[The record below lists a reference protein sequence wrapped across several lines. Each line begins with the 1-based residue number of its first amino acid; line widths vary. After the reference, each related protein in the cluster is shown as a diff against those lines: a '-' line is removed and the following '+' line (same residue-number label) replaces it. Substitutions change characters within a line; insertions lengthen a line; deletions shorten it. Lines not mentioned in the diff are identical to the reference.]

1 LTVYTYDNTKIDV
14 FTTFNGGDITVGS
27 SENIDYGDIVD
38 NVQPERD
45 ENFFFINDHGLIT
58 DTADVLPFG
67 PINVVDGRDALGR
80 SRSQWIP
87 ENANTVLFDVND
99 SALEKA
105 VTPWVGSGTIHEIG
119 SGLERIVIPDLGAA
133 GPVIFIPSGTA
144 EESISKGNYDGAGAI
159 AKSGL
164 SVTDLDQVYPYDG
177 SGTLNVSGT
186 TTTPYD
192 EAYLPIIKNAFRAKG
207 GDNRLFD
214 VEKVIYN
221 YARSVSDV
229 FEKEDNGTITVREGA
244 SFDNLNVTFDETIT
258 DVLGKERSFSDEDQ
272 VEFESYGNILDTPT
286 SAEDYGVIEQQLQ
299 GGIFLDE
306 YQATNVGVRDA
317 IVRGY
322 EGFGTFKKEG
332 AAEEDRFFAFAGSGT
347 LNVSGENF
355 FSQAPQSTIFGVG
368 DKITASGSADEAF
381 VPATVDNTVLFD
393 ISGTGADSTA
403 ILSDAKKVTVRLTGS
418 VSDIKLVKQGDE
430 QTVTLHLSGAA
441 TDIALVKD
449 YENTNLF
456 DITGEMRQDIPVYTP
471 SWISPKGDQSTEEY
485 DWGLITATPTQPSED
500 WGPINTNDETI
511 PKEAENWGFLL
522 PAFNYVQLGGEH
534 YPNIDSLSKGDTS
547 LTKQTVGFTGT
558 ATFLL
563 SEDLSIASAISYE
576 SSGIT
581 GIATY
586 KAGINIF
593 GANWFSQAPQ
603 HTVFGEEGQLTLSGT
618 GGESIT
624 PATEIGSGSLFTIG
638 GAVESSTKAYL
649 QGDYSYLGGTAGQ
662 VFSPHITAVGV
673 ATLSQGREPGQTYS
687 RIIQLPPD
695 EFGGTI
701 SVVGFA
707 TGEKNTDSYN
717 ESSIFYGSENEDYG
731 TIVTDPSYGFGLNVL
746 GQASGT
752 QTYDDE
758 KNRYSQDIVFSSG
771 GLTFDQGTGG
781 VEILPSFD
789 KTNQYDIDFASN
801 HVSQDYG
808 VLGVSSVGGP
818 KYDQFLY
825 PHYTGFVDQ
834 EIEKGYE
841 DHGFINETAP
851 SQSRFPYGSLEFKK
865 DLDAKKVQYIPS
877 WPGSGTIFV
886 SGIGGE
892 SVAVAS
898 STTSLFD
905 FVSGAEERYIAQ
917 TPEGTVLFDI
927 SGIGSERKANAF
939 VGSGDLTLS
948 RGVGIT
954 TYARVIDHVS
964 PVGIQTFVGSALV
977 ASSFDPPE
985 GTYLHIFGG
994 GYSDLKVGFAAQSSK
1009 AVMRLSGELTHP
1021 DIDYTPHYGIDRNIG
1036 IETGV
1041 TILPGGG
1048 EDRITGIT
1056 TAIFIPKYPGGQ
1068 SALDG
1073 KGGKTHEVIK
1083 IDGRSISRTNA
1094 PISTHGVIYILG
1106 IGTDGNGVIDDQTGI
1121 GDLSGVEFGAKE
1133 RFIPATEF
1141 GSGSIMFDFTG
1152 TAPNSF
1158 QQVYGYYGDDRD
1170 PGTSGQITIR
1180 QEGGVGTVESIIRIY
1195 KTDGTG
1201 AYTYEGAAQ
1210 DEATTFSEVGGGSL
1224 FAIGGISET
1233 KTSAEL
1239 VAGTS
1244 IFNGAAD
1251 AAFSAQTPENTATLT
1266 VSGEAG
1272 ALRQREYDGSGTLT
1286 LSNDTKV
1293 VTGVRNSLVVSGT
1306 LFGLGSAAESITIP
1320 SSARAILTDITGVAE
1335 TRYLQV
1341 FQDFVPSGTFTI
1353 SGELTHPDIDFT
1365 PAYTGLGVA
1374 TLSGIAKEERNL
1386 TEIGIGTVTL
1396 SGNAIQKFTAD
1407 SVEGTVLFDTKGASA
1422 LTALN
1427 QVYGYY
1433 GDLKDPG
1440 TSGIA
1445 TFSGI
1450 APTREI
1456 QTYGYYGDDKD
1467 PGTSG
1472 TFTFSNTPLVHPDVR
1487 YIPSIGIGV
1496 AVLYQTGGT
1505 ALESITKG
1513 NYETQGRF
1521 KGLASLKESFGRAT
1535 YVGIGQVNTFGA
1547 GETELAVFEE
1557 PRTYVVII

>member
-1 LTVYTYDNTKIDV
+1 MTVYTYDNAKIDV
-14 FTTFNGGDITVGS
+14 FTTFDGGNITVGS
-27 SENIDYGDIVD
+27 VENIDYGDINQV
-38 NVQPERD
+38 VEPERD
-45 ENFFFINDHGLIT
+45 ENFFFVNDHGLIT
-58 DTADVLPFG
+58 ATADVLPFG

-192 EAYLPIIKNAFRAKG
+192 EAYLPVIKNAFRAKG

-393 ISGTGADSTA
+393 ISGTGADSTV

-430 QTVTLHLSGAA
+430 KTVTLHLSGAA

-456 DITGEMRQDIPVYTP
+456 DITGEMLQGIPVYTP
-471 SWISPKGDQSTEEY
+471 SWVSPKGDQTTEEY

-522 PAFNYVQLGGEH
+522 PAFNYVQIGGEH
-534 YPNIDSLSKGDTS
+534 YPNRDSFSLGESSLVVNTGD
-547 LTKQTVGFTGT
+547 VTGI

-563 SEDLSIASAISYE
+563 SEDLDVAAAIDYE
-576 SSGIT
+576 SSGKS
-581 GIATY
+581 GIATHN
-586 KAGINIF
+586 AGLF
-593 GANWFSQAPQ
+593 FSGELWLSQAVQ
-603 HTVFGEEGQLTLSGT
+603 HRSFGLEGEFTISGT
-618 GGESIT
+618 GSESIT
-624 PATEIGSGSLFTIG
+624 PFIPEGSGSLFKLG
-638 GAVESSTKAYL
+638 GAAESSTKAYL
-649 QGDYSYLGGTAGQ
+649 VGDYQYLSGTAN
-662 VFSPHITAVGV
+662 VNFAPHITGIG
-673 ATLSQGREPGQTYS
+673 TGTFSQGRDAGQTYS
-687 RIIQLPPD
+687 RVINHEDD
-695 EFGGTI
+695 EFGGTLNL
-701 SVVGFA
+701 
-707 TGEKNTDSYN
+707 TGIGSEVNTESYN
-717 ESSIFYGSENEDYG
+717 ESSIKFGQEDEYFG
-731 TIVTDPSYGFGLNVL
+731 ELDGVPAFGFSL
-746 GQASGT
+746 GIGNT
-752 QTYDDE
+752 T
-758 KNRYSQDIVFSSG
+758 
-771 GLTFDQGTGG
+771 
-781 VEILPSFD
+781 LPSFD
-789 KTNQYDIDFASN
+789 ADNSYNLDFASN
-801 HVSQDYG
+801 VISEDRG
-808 VLGVSSVGGP
+808 TIGFSSVGGRP
-818 KYDQFLY
+818 
-825 PHYTGFVDQ
+825 YTKDRPFDVGFSHQ
-834 EIEKGYE
+834 EGINRGYE
-841 DHGFINETAP
+841 DAGWVTDETP
-851 SQSRFPYGSLEFKK
+851 SANLHPFGTVDIFT
-865 DLDAKKVQYIPS
+865 LDSTQISYIPN
-877 WPGSGTIFV
+877 WVGSGTLTL
-886 SGIGGE
+886 SGISVE
-892 SVAVAS
+892 RVAVAS

-905 FVSGAEERYIAQ
+905 FVSGAQEVYSAQ
-917 TPEGTVLFDI
+917 TPEGTVLFDV
-927 SGIGSERKANAF
+927 SGIASERTARDF
-939 VGSGDLTLS
+939 VGSGSLVLS
-948 RGVGIT
+948 GIATERASFNPPATGIISISGVGDI
-954 TYARVIDHVS
+954 
-964 PVGIQTFVGSALV
+964 

-985 GTYLHIFGG
+985 GTYLHVF
-994 GYSDLKVGFAAQSSK
+994 SDKGAEAVGFAAQSTK
-1009 AVMRLSGELTHP
+1009 AVMRLSGELRHP

-1036 IETGV
+1036 IETGL
-1041 TILPGGG
+1041 TIINGDPGGEHG
-1048 EDRITGIT
+1048 DPGIVT
-1056 TAIFIPKYPGGQ
+1056 TRFLPKYPAGVGTAFVLQ
-1068 SALDG
+1068 
-1073 KGGKTHEVIK
+1073 
-1083 IDGRSISRTNA
+1083 GRSISRTNA
-1094 PISTHGVIYILG
+1094 PITTHGVIYVLG
-1106 IGTDGNGVIDDQTGI
+1106 IGTAGNGVGGPEER
-1121 GDLSGVEFGAKE
+1121 GDLEGVEFGAKE

-1141 GSGSIMFDFTG
+1141 GVGSIMFDFKSG
-1152 TAPNSF
+1152 ADARPI
-1158 QQVYGYYGDDRD
+1158 QVFGYYGDDKD

-1180 QEGGVGTVESIIRIY
+1180 QEGGIFTEEKITRIY
-1195 KTDGTG
+1195 QTDGTG
-1201 AYTYEGAAQ
+1201 AYTYSGAAT

-1233 KTSAEL
+1233 VTAAEL

-1244 IFNGAAD
+1244 IFNGEAD
-1251 AAFSAQTPENTATLT
+1251 VAFSAQTPEDTATLT
-1266 VSGEAG
+1266 LSGVG
-1272 ALRQREYDGSGTLT
+1272 LPRFEYDFKGTGTLT
-1286 LSNDTKV
+1286 IRRDINPI
-1293 VTGVRNSLVVSGT
+1293 TGVRLSAEGSGT
-1306 LFGLGSAAESITIP
+1306 LFGLGSAAEATVEP
-1320 SSARAILTDITGVAE
+1320 SAARAILTQISGVAE
-1335 TRYLQV
+1335 TRYFQV

-1353 SGELTHPDIDFT
+1353 SGELTHPDIDYT
-1365 PAYTGLGVA
+1365 PAYTGIGNV
-1374 TLSGIAKEERNL
+1374 TISGIAEEKADL
-1386 TEIGIGTVTL
+1386 VEVGSGIVTF
-1396 SGNAIQKFTAD
+1396 SGASIVRFTAD
-1407 SVEGTVLFDTKGASA
+1407 DLEGTVLFDTKGASA

-1433 GDLKDPG
+1433 GDDRDPG
-1440 TSGIA
+1440 TSGI
-1445 TFSGI
+1445 TTISGVGI
-1450 APTREI
+1450 TKPI
-1456 QTYGYYGDDKD
+1456 QVYGYYGDDKD

-1472 TFTFSNTPLVHPDVR
+1472 TFTFSNTPLVHPFVD
-1487 YIPSIGIGV
+1487 YTPSIGIGV
-1496 AVLYQTGGT
+1496 AVLFQTSGT

-1521 KGLASLKESFGRAT
+1521 KGLASVKESFGRAT
-1535 YVGIGQVNTFGA
+1535 YVGVGQVNTFGTA
-1547 GETELAVFEE
+1547 QTEYLVIEE
-1557 PRTYVVII
+1557 GRTYVVII

>member
-1 LTVYTYDNTKIDV
+1 MTVYTYDNTKIDV

-58 DTADVLPFG
+58 ATADVLPFG
-67 PINVVDGRDALGR
+67 PIEVVDGRDEFGR

-99 SALEKA
+99 TALTSPVKI
-105 VTPWVGSGTIHEIG
+105 WVGSGTIQEIG

-133 GPVIFIPSGTA
+133 GAVIFIPSGTA
-144 EESISKGNYDGAGAI
+144 EESISKGNYDGTGVI

-177 SGTLNVSGT
+177 SGTLTLSGE

-192 EAYLPIIKNAFRAKG
+192 EAYLPVIKNAFRAKG
-207 GDNRLFD
+207 GDTRLFD

-306 YQATNVGVRDA
+306 YQATFVGVRDA

-322 EGFGTFKKEG
+322 EGLGTFKKEG

-368 DKITASGSADEAF
+368 DKITASGSANEAF

-393 ISGTGADSTA
+393 ISGTGADSTV

-441 TDIALVKD
+441 TDISLAKD

-522 PAFNYVQLGGEH
+522 PAFNYVQLGGQH
-534 YPNIDSLSKGDTS
+534 YPNRDTFSAGESKLVIDTGD
-547 LTKQTVGFTGT
+547 VTGI

-563 SEDLSIASAISYE
+563 SEDLDVAAAIDYE
-576 SSGIT
+576 SSGKS
-581 GIATY
+581 GIATHN
-586 KAGINIF
+586 AGLF
-593 GANWFSQAPQ
+593 FSGELWLSQAQQ
-603 HTVFGEEGQLTLSGT
+603 HTVFGEEGQISILGT
-618 GGESIT
+618 GNESIT
-624 PATEIGSGSLFTIG
+624 PFIPEGSGSLFKVG
-638 GAVESSTKAYL
+638 GAAESSTKAYL
-649 QGDYSYLGGTAGQ
+649 VGDYQYLSGTAN
-662 VFSPHITAVGV
+662 VNFAPHITGIG
-673 ATLSQGREPGQTYS
+673 TGTFSQGRAAGQTYA
-687 RIIQLPPD
+687 RVINHED
-695 EFGGTI
+695 DTFGGTLNL
-701 SVVGFA
+701 
-707 TGEKNTDSYN
+707 TGIGSEVNTESYN
-717 ESSIFYGSENEDYG
+717 ESSIKFGQ
-731 TIVTDPSYGFGLNVL
+731 TDEYFGELDGVPAFGFSL
-746 GQASGT
+746 GIGNTS
-752 QTYDDE
+752 
-758 KNRYSQDIVFSSG
+758 
-771 GLTFDQGTGG
+771 
-781 VEILPSFD
+781 LPSFD
-789 KTNQYDIDFASN
+789 ADNSYNLDFASN
-801 HVSQDYG
+801 VISEDRG
-808 VLGVSSVGGP
+808 TIGFSSVGGRP
-818 KYDQFLY
+818 
-825 PHYTGFVDQ
+825 YTKDRPFDVGFTHQ
-834 EIEKGYE
+834 EGINRGYE
-841 DHGFINETAP
+841 DAGWVTDETP
-851 SQSRFPYGSLEFKK
+851 SANLHPFGTVDIFT
-865 DLDAKKVQYIPS
+865 LDSTQISYIPN
-877 WPGSGTIFV
+877 WVGSGTLTL
-886 SGIGGE
+886 SGISVE
-892 SVAVAS
+892 RVAVAS

-905 FVSGAEERYIAQ
+905 FVSGAQEVYSAQ

-927 SGIGSERKANAF
+927 SGIASERTARDF
-939 VGSGDLTLS
+939 VGSGSLVLS
-948 RGVGIT
+948 GIATERTSFNPPATGIISISGVGDI
-954 TYARVIDHVS
+954 
-964 PVGIQTFVGSALV
+964 

-985 GTYLHIFGG
+985 GTYLHVF
-994 GYSDLKVGFAAQSSK
+994 SDKGAEAVGFAAQSTK
-1009 AVMRLSGELTHP
+1009 AVMRLSGELVHP
-1021 DIDYTPHYGIDRNIG
+1021 QIDYTPHYGIDRNIG
-1036 IETGV
+1036 IETGL
-1041 TILPGGG
+1041 TFINGDPGGEHG
-1048 EDRITGIT
+1048 DPGIVT
-1056 TAIFIPKYPGGQ
+1056 TRFLPKYPAGVGTAFVLQ
-1068 SALDG
+1068 
-1073 KGGKTHEVIK
+1073 
-1083 IDGRSISRTNA
+1083 GRSISRTNA
-1094 PISTHGVIYILG
+1094 PITTHGVIYVLG
-1106 IGTDGNGVIDDQTGI
+1106 IGTAGNGVGGREEK
-1121 GDLSGVEFGAKE
+1121 GDLEGVEFGAKE

-1141 GSGSIMFDFTG
+1141 GVGSIMFDFKSG
-1152 TAPNSF
+1152 ADARPI
-1158 QQVYGYYGDDRD
+1158 QVFGYYGDDKD

-1180 QEGGVGTVESIIRIY
+1180 QEGGIFTEEKITRIY
-1195 KTDGTG
+1195 QTDGTG
-1201 AYTYEGAAQ
+1201 AFTYSGAAT

-1233 KTSAEL
+1233 VTAAEL

-1244 IFNGAAD
+1244 IFNGEAD
-1251 AAFSAQTPENTATLT
+1251 IAFSAQTPEDTATLT
-1266 VSGEAG
+1266 LSGVG
-1272 ALRQREYDGSGTLT
+1272 LPRFEYDFKGTGTLT
-1286 LSNDTKV
+1286 IRRDINPI
-1293 VTGVRNSLVVSGT
+1293 TGVRLSAAGSGT
-1306 LFGLGSAAESITIP
+1306 LFGLGSAAEATVEP
-1320 SSARAILTDITGVAE
+1320 SAASAVLSRISGDAE
-1335 TRYLQV
+1335 TRYFQV

-1353 SGELTHPDIDFT
+1353 SGELTHPDIDYT
-1365 PAYTGLGVA
+1365 PAYTGIGNV
-1374 TLSGIAKEERNL
+1374 TISGIAEERADL
-1386 TEIGIGTVTL
+1386 VEVGSGIVTF
-1396 SGNAIQKFTAD
+1396 SGAAVVRITAD
-1407 SVEGTVLFDTKGASA
+1407 DLEGTVLFDTKGASA

-1433 GDLKDPG
+1433 GDDRDPG
-1440 TSGIA
+1440 TSGI
-1445 TFSGI
+1445 TTISGVGI
-1450 APTREI
+1450 TKPI
-1456 QTYGYYGDDKD
+1456 QVYGYYGDDRD

-1472 TFTFSNTPLVHPDVR
+1472 TFTFSNTPLVHPFVD
-1487 YIPSIGIGV
+1487 YTPSIGIGV
-1496 AVLYQTGGT
+1496 AVLFQTSGT

-1521 KGLASLKESFGRAT
+1521 KGLASVKESFGRAT
-1535 YVGIGQVNTFGA
+1535 YVGVGQVNTFGA
-1547 GETELAVFEE
+1547 GETEYLVIEE
-1557 PRTYVVII
+1557 GRTYVVII

>member
-1 LTVYTYDNTKIDV
+1 MTVYTYDNTKIDV

-58 DTADVLPFG
+58 ATADVLPFG
-67 PINVVDGRDALGR
+67 TVEVVDGRDALGR

-99 SALEKA
+99 SALESA
-105 VTPWVGSGTIHEIG
+105 VTPWVGTGTIHEFG
-119 SGLERIVIPDLGAA
+119 NGLERVVIPDLGAA

-144 EESISKGNYDGAGAI
+144 SESISIANYDGSGVI

-177 SGTLNVSGT
+177 SGTLNVSGA

-192 EAYLPIIKNAFRAKG
+192 EAYLPVIKNAFRAKG

-221 YARSVSDV
+221 YARSESDI

-322 EGFGTFKKEG
+322 EGLGTFKKEG
-332 AAEEDRFFAFAGSGT
+332 AAEEDRFFAFTGSGT

-393 ISGTGADSTA
+393 ISGTGADSTV

-441 TDIALVKD
+441 TDISLAKD

-511 PKEAENWGFLL
+511 PKVAENWGFLL
-522 PAFNYVQLGGEH
+522 PAFNYVQLGGQH
-534 YPNIDSLSKGDTS
+534 YPNRDTFSTGESSLVVNTGD
-547 LTKQTVGFTGT
+547 VTGI

-563 SEDLSIASAISYE
+563 SEDLDVAAAIDYE
-576 SSGIT
+576 SSGKS
-581 GIATY
+581 GIATHN
-586 KAGINIF
+586 AGLF
-593 GANWFSQAPQ
+593 FSGELWLSQAVQ
-603 HTVFGEEGQLTLSGT
+603 HRSFGLEGEFTISGT
-618 GGESIT
+618 GSESIT
-624 PATEIGSGSLFTIG
+624 PFIPEGSGSLFKVG
-638 GAVESSTKAYL
+638 GAAESSTKAYL
-649 QGDYSYLGGTAGQ
+649 VGDYQYLSGTAN
-662 VFSPHITAVGV
+662 VNFAPHITGIG
-673 ATLSQGREPGQTYS
+673 TGTFSQGRAAGQTYA
-687 RIIQLPPD
+687 RVINHED
-695 EFGGTI
+695 DAFGGTLNL
-701 SVVGFA
+701 
-707 TGEKNTDSYN
+707 TGIGSEVNTESYN
-717 ESSIFYGSENEDYG
+717 ESSIKFGQEDEYFG
-731 TIVTDPSYGFGLNVL
+731 ELDGVPAFGFSL
-746 GQASGT
+746 GIGNT
-752 QTYDDE
+752 T
-758 KNRYSQDIVFSSG
+758 
-771 GLTFDQGTGG
+771 
-781 VEILPSFD
+781 LPSFD
-789 KTNQYDIDFASN
+789 ADNNYNLDFASN
-801 HVSQDYG
+801 VISEDRG
-808 VLGVSSVGGP
+808 TIGFSSVGGRP
-818 KYDQFLY
+818 
-825 PHYTGFVDQ
+825 YTKDRPFDVGFSHQ
-834 EIEKGYE
+834 EGINRGYE
-841 DHGFINETAP
+841 DAGWVTDETP
-851 SQSRFPYGSLEFKK
+851 SANLHPFGTVDIFT
-865 DLDAKKVQYIPS
+865 LDSTQISYIPN
-877 WPGSGTIFV
+877 WVGSGTLTL
-886 SGIGGE
+886 SGISVE
-892 SVAVAS
+892 RVAVAS

-905 FVSGAEERYIAQ
+905 FVSGAQEVYSAQ
-917 TPEGTVLFDI
+917 TPEGTVLFDV
-927 SGIGSERKANAF
+927 SGIASERTARDF
-939 VGSGDLTLS
+939 VGSGSLVLS
-948 RGVGIT
+948 GIATERASFNPPASGIISISGVGDI
-954 TYARVIDHVS
+954 
-964 PVGIQTFVGSALV
+964 

-985 GTYLHIFGG
+985 GTYLHVF
-994 GYSDLKVGFAAQSSK
+994 SDKGAEAVGFAAQSTK
-1009 AVMRLSGELTHP
+1009 AVMRLSGELRHP

-1036 IETGV
+1036 IETGF
-1041 TILPGGG
+1041 TIINGDPGGEHG
-1048 EDRITGIT
+1048 DPGIVT
-1056 TAIFIPKYPGGQ
+1056 TRFLPKYPAGVGTAFVLQ
-1068 SALDG
+1068 
-1073 KGGKTHEVIK
+1073 
-1083 IDGRSISRTNA
+1083 GRSISRTNA
-1094 PISTHGVIYILG
+1094 PITTHGVIYVLG
-1106 IGTDGNGVIDDQTGI
+1106 IGTAGNGVGGPEER
-1121 GDLSGVEFGAKE
+1121 GDLEGVEFGAKE

-1141 GSGSIMFDFTG
+1141 GVGSIMFDFKSG
-1152 TAPNSF
+1152 ADARPI
-1158 QQVYGYYGDDRD
+1158 QVFGYYGDDKD

-1180 QEGGVGTVESIIRIY
+1180 QEGGIFTEEKITRIY
-1195 KTDGTG
+1195 QTDGTG
-1201 AYTYEGAAQ
+1201 AYTYSGAAT

-1233 KTSAEL
+1233 VTAAEL

-1244 IFNGAAD
+1244 IFNGEAD
-1251 AAFSAQTPENTATLT
+1251 IAFSAQTPEDTATLT
-1266 VSGEAG
+1266 LSGVG
-1272 ALRQREYDGSGTLT
+1272 LPRFEYDFKGTGTLT
-1286 LSNDTKV
+1286 IRRDINPI
-1293 VTGVRNSLVVSGT
+1293 TGVRLSAEGSGT
-1306 LFGLGSAAESITIP
+1306 LFGLGSAAEATVEP
-1320 SSARAILTDITGVAE
+1320 SAASAVLSRISGDAE
-1335 TRYLQV
+1335 TRYFQV

-1353 SGELTHPDIDFT
+1353 SGELTHPDIDYT
-1365 PAYTGLGVA
+1365 PAYTGIGNV
-1374 TLSGIAKEERNL
+1374 TISGIAEEKADL
-1386 TEIGIGTVTL
+1386 VEVGSGIVTF
-1396 SGNAIQKFTAD
+1396 SGASIVRFTAD
-1407 SVEGTVLFDTKGASA
+1407 DLEGTVLFDTKGASA

-1433 GDLKDPG
+1433 GDDRDPG
-1440 TSGIA
+1440 TSGI
-1445 TFSGI
+1445 TTISGVGI
-1450 APTREI
+1450 TKPI
-1456 QTYGYYGDDKD
+1456 QVYGYYGDDRD

-1472 TFTFSNTPLVHPDVR
+1472 TFTFSNTPLVHPFVD
-1487 YIPSIGIGV
+1487 YTPSIGIGV
-1496 AVLYQTGGT
+1496 AVLFQTSGT

-1521 KGLASLKESFGRAT
+1521 KGLASVKESFGRAT
-1535 YVGIGQVNTFGA
+1535 YVGVGQVNTFGTA
-1547 GETELAVFEE
+1547 QTEYLVIEE
-1557 PRTYVVII
+1557 GRTYVVII

>member
-1 LTVYTYDNTKIDV
+1 M
-14 FTTFNGGDITVGS
+14 GS

-192 EAYLPIIKNAFRAKG
+192 EAYLPVIKNAFRAKG

-522 PAFNYVQLGGEH
+522 PAFNYVQLGGQH
-534 YPNIDSLSKGDTS
+534 YPNRDTFSTGESSLVVNTGD
-547 LTKQTVGFTGT
+547 VTGI

-563 SEDLSIASAISYE
+563 SEDLDVAAAIDYE
-576 SSGIT
+576 SSGKS
-581 GIATY
+581 GIATHN
-586 KAGINIF
+586 AGLF
-593 GANWFSQAPQ
+593 FSGELWLSQAVQ
-603 HTVFGEEGQLTLSGT
+603 HRSFGLEGEFTISGT
-618 GGESIT
+618 GAESIT
-624 PATEIGSGSLFTIG
+624 PFIPEGSGSLFKLG
-638 GAVESSTKAYL
+638 GAAESSTKAYL
-649 QGDYSYLGGTAGQ
+649 VGDYQYLSGTAN
-662 VFSPHITAVGV
+662 VNFAPHITGIG
-673 ATLSQGREPGQTYS
+673 TGTFSQGRDAGQTYS
-687 RIIQLPPD
+687 RVINHEDD
-695 EFGGTI
+695 EFGGI
-701 SVVGFA
+701 LNL
-707 TGEKNTDSYN
+707 TGIGSEVNTESYN
-717 ESSIFYGSENEDYG
+717 ESSIKFGQEDEYFG
-731 TIVTDPSYGFGLNVL
+731 ELDGVPAFGFSL
-746 GQASGT
+746 GIGNT
-752 QTYDDE
+752 T
-758 KNRYSQDIVFSSG
+758 
-771 GLTFDQGTGG
+771 
-781 VEILPSFD
+781 LPSFD
-789 KTNQYDIDFASN
+789 ADNNYNLDFASN
-801 HVSQDYG
+801 VISEDRG
-808 VLGVSSVGGP
+808 TIGFSSVGGRP
-818 KYDQFLY
+818 
-825 PHYTGFVDQ
+825 YTKDRPFDVGFSHQ
-834 EIEKGYE
+834 EGINRGYE
-841 DHGFINETAP
+841 DAGWVTDETP
-851 SQSRFPYGSLEFKK
+851 SANLHPFGTVDIFT
-865 DLDAKKVQYIPS
+865 LDSTQISYIPN
-877 WPGSGTIFV
+877 WVGSGTLTL
-886 SGIGGE
+886 SGISVE
-892 SVAVAS
+892 RVAVAS

-905 FVSGAEERYIAQ
+905 FVSGAQEVYSAQ
-917 TPEGTVLFDI
+917 TPEGTVLFDV
-927 SGIGSERKANAF
+927 SGIASERTARDF
-939 VGSGDLTLS
+939 VGSGSLVLS
-948 RGVGIT
+948 GIATEKASFNPPATGIISISGVGDI
-954 TYARVIDHVS
+954 
-964 PVGIQTFVGSALV
+964 

-985 GTYLHIFGG
+985 GTYLHVF
-994 GYSDLKVGFAAQSSK
+994 SDKGAEAVGFAAQSTK
-1009 AVMRLSGELTHP
+1009 AVMRLSGELRHP

-1036 IETGV
+1036 IETGL
-1041 TILPGGG
+1041 TIINGDPGGEHG
-1048 EDRITGIT
+1048 DPGIVT
-1056 TAIFIPKYPGGQ
+1056 TRFLPKYPAGVGTAFVLQ
-1068 SALDG
+1068 
-1073 KGGKTHEVIK
+1073 
-1083 IDGRSISRTNA
+1083 GRSISRTNA
-1094 PISTHGVIYILG
+1094 PITTHGVIYVLG
-1106 IGTDGNGVIDDQTGI
+1106 IGTAGNGVGGPEER
-1121 GDLSGVEFGAKE
+1121 GDLEGVEFGAKE

-1141 GSGSIMFDFTG
+1141 GVGSIMFDFKSG
-1152 TAPNSF
+1152 ADARPI
-1158 QQVYGYYGDDRD
+1158 QVFGYYGDDKD

-1180 QEGGVGTVESIIRIY
+1180 QEGGIFTKESIIRIY
-1195 KTDGTG
+1195 QTDGTG
-1201 AYTYEGAAQ
+1201 AYTYSGAAT

-1233 KTSAEL
+1233 VTASEL

-1244 IFNGAAD
+1244 IFNGEAD
-1251 AAFSAQTPENTATLT
+1251 VAFSAQTPEDTATLT
-1266 VSGEAG
+1266 LSGVG
-1272 ALRQREYDGSGTLT
+1272 LPRFEYDFKGTGTLT
-1286 LSNDTKV
+1286 IRRDINPI
-1293 VTGVRNSLVVSGT
+1293 TGVRLSAEGSGT
-1306 LFGLGSAAESITIP
+1306 LFGLGSAAEATVEP
-1320 SSARAILTDITGVAE
+1320 SAARAILTQISGVAE
-1335 TRYLQV
+1335 TRYFQV

-1353 SGELTHPDIDFT
+1353 SGELTHPDIDYT
-1365 PAYTGLGVA
+1365 PAYTGIGNV
-1374 TLSGIAKEERNL
+1374 TISGIAEEKADL
-1386 TEIGIGTVTL
+1386 VEVGSGIVTF
-1396 SGNAIQKFTAD
+1396 SGASIVRFTAD
-1407 SVEGTVLFDTKGASA
+1407 DLEGTVLFDTKGASA

-1433 GDLKDPG
+1433 GDDRDPG
-1440 TSGIA
+1440 TSGI
-1445 TFSGI
+1445 TTISGVGI
-1450 APTREI
+1450 TKPI
-1456 QTYGYYGDDKD
+1456 QVYGYYGDDKD

-1472 TFTFSNTPLVHPDVR
+1472 TFTFSNTPLVHPFVD
-1487 YIPSIGIGV
+1487 YTPSIGIGV
-1496 AVLYQTGGT
+1496 AVLFQTSGT

-1521 KGLASLKESFGRAT
+1521 KGLASVKESFGRAT
-1535 YVGIGQVNTFGA
+1535 YVGVGQVNTFGTA
-1547 GETELAVFEE
+1547 QTEYLVIEE
-1557 PRTYVVII
+1557 GRTYVVII

>member
-1 LTVYTYDNTKIDV
+1 MTVYTYDNTKIDV

-58 DTADVLPFG
+58 ATADILPFG
-67 PINVVDGRDALGR
+67 TIDVEDGRDEFGR
-80 SRSQWIP
+80 SRAQWIP

-99 SALEKA
+99 AALTSPVK
-105 VTPWVGSGTIHEIG
+105 VWVGTGTIQEIG
-119 SGLERIVIPDLGAA
+119 SGLERVVIPDLGAA

-192 EAYLPIIKNAFRAKG
+192 EAYLPVIKNAFRAKG

-393 ISGTGADSTA
+393 ISGTGADNTA

-511 PKEAENWGFLL
+511 PKVAENWGFLL
-522 PAFNYVQLGGEH
+522 PAFNYVQLGGQH
-534 YPNIDSLSKGDTS
+534 YPNRDTFSTGESSLVVNTGD
-547 LTKQTVGFTGT
+547 VTGI

-563 SEDLSIASAISYE
+563 SEDLDVAAAIDYE
-576 SSGIT
+576 SSGKS
-581 GIATY
+581 GIATHN
-586 KAGINIF
+586 AGLF
-593 GANWFSQAPQ
+593 FSGELWLSQAVQ
-603 HTVFGEEGQLTLSGT
+603 HRSFGLEGEFTISGT
-618 GGESIT
+618 GAESIT
-624 PATEIGSGSLFTIG
+624 PFIPEGSGSLFKLG
-638 GAVESSTKAYL
+638 GAAESSTKAYL
-649 QGDYSYLGGTAGQ
+649 VGDYQYLSGTAN
-662 VFSPHITAVGV
+662 VNFAPHITGIG
-673 ATLSQGREPGQTYS
+673 TGTFSQGRDAGQTYS
-687 RIIQLPPD
+687 RVINHEDD
-695 EFGGTI
+695 EFGGI
-701 SVVGFA
+701 LNL
-707 TGEKNTDSYN
+707 TGIGSEVNTESYN
-717 ESSIFYGSENEDYG
+717 ESSIKFGQEDEYFG
-731 TIVTDPSYGFGLNVL
+731 ELDGVPAFGFSL
-746 GQASGT
+746 GIGNT
-752 QTYDDE
+752 T
-758 KNRYSQDIVFSSG
+758 
-771 GLTFDQGTGG
+771 
-781 VEILPSFD
+781 LPSFD
-789 KTNQYDIDFASN
+789 ADNNYNLDFASN
-801 HVSQDYG
+801 VISEDRG
-808 VLGVSSVGGP
+808 TIGFSSVGGRP
-818 KYDQFLY
+818 
-825 PHYTGFVDQ
+825 YTKDRPFDVGFSHQ
-834 EIEKGYE
+834 EGINRGYE
-841 DHGFINETAP
+841 DAGWVTDETP
-851 SQSRFPYGSLEFKK
+851 SANLHPFGTVDIFT
-865 DLDAKKVQYIPS
+865 LDSTQISYIPN
-877 WPGSGTIFV
+877 WVGSGTLTL
-886 SGIGGE
+886 SGISVE
-892 SVAVAS
+892 RVAVAS

-905 FVSGAEERYIAQ
+905 FVSGAQEVYSAQ
-917 TPEGTVLFDI
+917 TPEGTVLFDV
-927 SGIGSERKANAF
+927 SGIASERTARDF
-939 VGSGDLTLS
+939 VGSGSLVLS
-948 RGVGIT
+948 GIATEKASFNPPATGIISISGVGDI
-954 TYARVIDHVS
+954 
-964 PVGIQTFVGSALV
+964 

-985 GTYLHIFGG
+985 GTYLHVF
-994 GYSDLKVGFAAQSSK
+994 SDKGAEAVGFAAQSTK
-1009 AVMRLSGELTHP
+1009 AVMRLSGELRHP

-1036 IETGV
+1036 IETGL
-1041 TILPGGG
+1041 TIINGDPGGEHG
-1048 EDRITGIT
+1048 DPGIVT
-1056 TAIFIPKYPGGQ
+1056 TRFLPKYPAGVGTAFVLQ
-1068 SALDG
+1068 
-1073 KGGKTHEVIK
+1073 
-1083 IDGRSISRTNA
+1083 GRSISRTNA
-1094 PISTHGVIYILG
+1094 PITTHGVIYVLG
-1106 IGTDGNGVIDDQTGI
+1106 IGTAGNGVGGPEER
-1121 GDLSGVEFGAKE
+1121 GDLEGVEFGAKE

-1141 GSGSIMFDFTG
+1141 GVGSIMFDFKSG
-1152 TAPNSF
+1152 ADARPI
-1158 QQVYGYYGDDRD
+1158 QVFGYYGDDKD

-1180 QEGGVGTVESIIRIY
+1180 QEGGIFTKESIIRIY
-1195 KTDGTG
+1195 QTDGTG
-1201 AYTYEGAAQ
+1201 AYTYSGAAQ
-1210 DEATTFSEVGGGSL
+1210 DERTTFSEVGGGSL

-1233 KTSAEL
+1233 VTASEL

-1244 IFNGAAD
+1244 IFNGEAD
-1251 AAFSAQTPENTATLT
+1251 VAFSAQTPEDTATLT
-1266 VSGEAG
+1266 LSGVG
-1272 ALRQREYDGSGTLT
+1272 LPRFEYDFKGTGTLT
-1286 LSNDTKV
+1286 IRRDINPI
-1293 VTGVRNSLVVSGT
+1293 TGVRLSAEGSGT
-1306 LFGLGSAAESITIP
+1306 LFGLGSAAEATVEP
-1320 SSARAILTDITGVAE
+1320 SAARAILTQISGVAE
-1335 TRYLQV
+1335 TRYFQV

-1353 SGELTHPDIDFT
+1353 SGELTHPDIDYT
-1365 PAYTGLGVA
+1365 PAYTGIGNV
-1374 TLSGIAKEERNL
+1374 TISGIAEEKADL
-1386 TEIGIGTVTL
+1386 VEVGSGIVTF
-1396 SGNAIQKFTAD
+1396 SGASIVRFTAD
-1407 SVEGTVLFDTKGASA
+1407 DLEGTVLFDTKGASA

-1433 GDLKDPG
+1433 GDDRDPG
-1440 TSGIA
+1440 TSGI
-1445 TFSGI
+1445 TTISGVGI
-1450 APTREI
+1450 TKPI
-1456 QTYGYYGDDKD
+1456 QVYGYYGDDRD

-1472 TFTFSNTPLVHPDVR
+1472 TFTFSNTPLVHPFVD
-1487 YIPSIGIGV
+1487 YTPSIGIGV
-1496 AVLYQTGGT
+1496 AVLFQTSGT

-1521 KGLASLKESFGRAT
+1521 KGLASVKESFGRAT
-1535 YVGIGQVNTFGA
+1535 YVGVGQVNTFGTA
-1547 GETELAVFEE
+1547 QTEYLVIEE
-1557 PRTYVVII
+1557 GRTYVVII